1 MTPSPMIR
9 VPTLPPLLRRGGTLG
24 KDIDLGDIEFSMDDS
39 MLLGWDSDLAYG
51 DGSGSNKV
59 PIPDFDDFFAGL
71 PSGFD
76 APPPTNESGRP
87 KVVAEGS
94 RIINGVRFFRKFW

>member
-1 MTPSPMIR
+1 M
-9 VPTLPPLLRRGGTLG
+9 LP
-24 KDIDLGDIEFSMDDS
+24 
-39 MLLGWDSDLAYG
+39 GWDPDLAYG
-51 DGSGSNKV
+51 DGSGTSEV
-59 PIPDFDDFFAGL
+59 RIPDFDDLFADL

-94 RIINGVRFFRKFW
+94 RIINGVRFFFFFNFGDCLGVSFFACNVLTGFAGPQLAWLGH